1 MSKKS
6 NEGFSEEKSG
16 EEFPSP
22 RISHRDRS
30 DDDLL
35 LERRRIRRVRS
46 SEPLNESDIPIV
58 ERLSNEGSEESK
70 SRN

>member
-22 RISHRDRS
+22 RISQRYRS